1 MAGHD
6 DDDLAT
12 GEALIREL
20 STAVDPVARDHTL
33 DELWDC
39 HERLTEAERYEDALR
54 LLDPL
59 LTWQLDP
66 ERQRAADEVADEEI
80 ADTMVGRADALR
92 NLDRQVEV
100 VAQCDD
106 LINRFEN
113 AENTSDWLQ
122 GSMANARFLHG
133 SGNLSLGRYL
143 DALVA
148 FDALIQRESS
158 VPRDD
163 RSWVARARQERAEA
177 LEGLGDEAG
186 AAEAYAEAIAA
197 LADDDSRLTL
207 LVEKM
212 KFDQA
217 RLLARLGRTADAIA
231 VCDTLIALPEPR
243 APFAV
248 AGAYM
253 EKSLSL
259 VERQD
264 FEAAIATA
272 DAAVQRFGSSE
283 DTTIRLCVAICL
295 DAKIIALTALGNKD
309 AAAFAADQLVERFGA
324 DLDPSIEN
332 VVAPHAHRLGR
343 RRSRLRFP
351 GIG

>member
-20 STAVDPVARDHTL
+20 STGVDPVARDHTL

-54 LLDPL
+54 LLDQL

-158 VPRDD
+158 VP
-163 RSWVARARQERAEA
+163 A
-177 LEGLGDEAG
+177 
-186 AAEAYAEAIAA
+186 
-197 LADDDSRLTL
+197 T
-207 LVEKM
+207 
-212 KFDQA
+212 
-217 RLLARLGRTADAIA
+217 T
-231 VCDTLIALPEPR
+231 
-243 APFAV
+243 V
-248 AGAYM
+248 AGWRGRGRNAPKRWRDLGTKPVPRRHM
-253 EKSLSL
+253 P
-259 VERQD
+259 R
-264 FEAAIATA
+264 
-272 DAAVQRFGSSE
+272 
-283 DTTIRLCVAICL
+283 RL
-295 DAKIIALTALGNKD
+295 
-309 AAAFAADQLVERFGA
+309 
-324 DLDPSIEN
+324 
-332 VVAPHAHRLGR
+332 
-343 RRSRLRFP
+343 RRSQTMTV
-351 GIG
+351 G